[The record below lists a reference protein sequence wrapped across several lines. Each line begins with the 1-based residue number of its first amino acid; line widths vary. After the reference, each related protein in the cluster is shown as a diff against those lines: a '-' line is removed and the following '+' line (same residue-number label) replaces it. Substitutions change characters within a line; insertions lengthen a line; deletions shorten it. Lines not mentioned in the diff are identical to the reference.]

1 MPRDLTALVT
11 TTEAAARVL
20 AKYQIDPAEFF
31 VGLGLDPAPY
41 ADPDARLDLA
51 TIVRL
56 WSELTRQTRNPEI
69 GFEIGMA
76 VSATNLHAVGYAC
89 LASRTVREVLERLVR
104 YHRML
109 STAARWRIIDSV
121 LTTELHLEFDER
133 WPREPIDGTFAG
145 VIELVREVSYVDF
158 APRAIEM
165 RRPRPDT
172 HAALRRHF
180 GCPIEYGAGDDRILF
195 HTEQIE
201 KFLPRQNPAL
211 ALAGDEVATQY
222 ISRMDRADVL
232 TKARIALIDALPDG
246 EPTRTALAERL
257 HMSDRTLSRRLSE
270 HETSFRELL
279 DDVRHELAIGYVR
292 QPHVTI
298 MEITYLLGFS
308 DQSNFARSFRR
319 WTDQSP
325 TGYRTNQTAQ
335 PMQ

>member
-20 AKYQIDPAEFF
+20 TRYQINPEDFF
-31 VGLGLDPAPY
+31 ESLGLGPTPY
-41 ADPDARLDLA
+41 ADPDARLDLK
-51 TIVRL
+51 TVQRL
-56 WSELTRQTRNPEI
+56 WREFAKQTHNPEI

-76 VSATNLHAVGYAC
+76 VTATNLHAIGYAC

-109 STAARWRIIDSV
+109 STAAQWHMIDGV
-121 LTTELHLEFDER
+121 FATELQLEFDER
-133 WPREPIDGTFAG
+133 WPREPIDGVFAG
-145 VIELVREVSYVDF
+145 VVTLLREVTYEEF
-158 APRAIEM
+158 APQAIEM
-165 RRPRPDT
+165 RRSKPAT
-172 HAALRRHF
+172 HAELRRHF
-180 GCPIEYGAGDDRILF
+180 GCPIEYQASDDRILF
-195 HTEQIE
+195 RTEQIE

-211 ALAGDEVATQY
+211 AQAGDEVAIQY
-222 ISRMDRADVL
+222 ISRMDRADIL

-257 HMSDRTLSRRLSE
+257 HMSDRTLARRLSE
-270 HETSFRELL
+270 RNTSYRQLL
-279 DDVRHELAIGYVR
+279 DDVRHELAIGYIR
-292 QPHVTI
+292 QPHVSV

-325 TGYRTNQTAQ
+325 TGYRTSQAPPT
-335 PMQ
+335 

>member
-1 MPRDLTALVT
+1 MPSDLTALVT

-20 AKYQIDPAEFF
+20 ARYQINPEDFF
-31 VGLGLDPAPY
+31 VGLGLSPTPY
-41 ADPDARLDLA
+41 VDPDARLDLT
-51 TIVRL
+51 TIRRL
-56 WSELTRQTRNPEI
+56 WSALAEQTRNPEI

-76 VSATNLHAVGYAC
+76 LTATNLHAIGYAC

-109 STAARWRIIDSV
+109 TTAARWTMIDGV
-121 LTTELHLEFDER
+121 FATELLLEFDER
-133 WPREPIDGTFAG
+133 WPREPIDGVFAG
-145 VIELVREVSYVDF
+145 IVTLLREVTYDDF
-158 APRAIEM
+158 APQAIEM
-165 RRPRPDT
+165 RRAKPAS

-180 GCPIEYGAGDDRILF
+180 GCPIEYLASDDRILF
-195 HTEQIE
+195 RGEQIE

-211 ALAGDEVATQY
+211 AQAGDDVAIQY

-257 HMSDRTLSRRLSE
+257 HMSDRTLARRLSE
-270 HETSFRELL
+270 RNTSYRELL
-279 DDVRHELAIGYVR
+279 DDVRHELAIGYIR
-292 QPHVTI
+292 QPHISV

-325 TGYRTNQTAQ
+325 TGYRASQSEQ
-335 PMQ
+335 PPH